1 MRLEKYL
8 NEEESDYVS
17 QIIDN
22 VDKSYLNTVL
32 KNGWL
37 YRGTEDTSDFVM
49 KTVRKNRTPMT
60 TPKLVQKTLD
70 ELFFNKFGWNPR
82 SQSAFI
88 SGDKGQAEGY
98 GEAYLFFPIGEYRFV
113 WSKDVRD
120 LFDEV
125 DLLFHMFF
133 AKIDGKG
140 YSSVK
145 DSQEF
150 ADYVKSK
157 FNVNVYKDKFLAK

>member
-88 SGDKGQAEGY
+88 SGDKGQRSEERRVGK
-98 GEAYLFFPIGEYRFV
+98 ECRSR
-113 WSKDVRD
+113 WSP
-120 LFDEV
+120 
-125 DLLFHMFF
+125 
-133 AKIDGKG
+133 
-140 YSSVK
+140 Y
-145 DSQEF
+145 
-150 ADYVKSK
+150 
-157 FNVNVYKDKFLAK
+157 